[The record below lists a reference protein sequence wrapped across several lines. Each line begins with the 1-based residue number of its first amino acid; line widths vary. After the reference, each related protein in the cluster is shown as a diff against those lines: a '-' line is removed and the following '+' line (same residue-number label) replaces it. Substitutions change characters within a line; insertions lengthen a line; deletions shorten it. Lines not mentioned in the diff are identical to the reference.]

1 MEKEIL
7 HQERLR
13 KAKSAYSVRR
23 VNLSDAVMLKIDTSV
38 PKPGDVVLA
47 RVKKIG
53 QHKRLELAGGR
64 RAHLFNNDEIVVCYG
79 NRYATNQFEAE
90 VPDSL
95 KSCHLVAAGGI
106 ASRMLSKHD
115 GMKNPTS
122 IMPLGLL
129 ADKEGATLNLSRYA
143 LQKRLAGGQSP
154 SIIAVAGSSMDA
166 GKTTTVASLIRGIS
180 AAGLRVGAAK
190 VTGTGA
196 GGDSWVMKDAGAHH
210 VLDFTDA
217 GFSSTYRLP
226 LESMIHIM
234 ELLINELK
242 HAGTDVIVLELA
254 DGLFQEE
261 TSSLLL
267 SSAFKHHTDGMVLAS
282 SDAMGASTGID
293 WLKKNELPL
302 FAVSGVVTR
311 SPLAIREVI
320 ENTGVPVLTPEV
332 LSSADVVD
340 VLQTVSSQRVCCTA
354 ELTEIAQ

>member
-1 MEKEIL
+1 MAKEIL
-7 HQERLR
+7 HKERLG
-13 KAKSAYSVRR
+13 KAKTSYSVRR
-23 VNLSDAVMLKIDTSV
+23 VNLSDAIMLKRDISV

-64 RAHLFNNDEIVVCYG
+64 RAHLFKGDEIVVCYG

-95 KSCHLVAAGGI
+95 RACHLVAAGGI
-106 ASRMLSKHD
+106 ASRMLSRHD

-122 IMPLGLL
+122 IIPIGLL
-129 ADKEGATLNLSRYA
+129 ADKEATTLNLSRYA
-143 LQKRLAGGQSP
+143 LQKRPAATASP
-154 SIIAVAGSSMDA
+154 AVIAVAGSSMDA

-180 AAGLRVGAAK
+180 TAGLRVGAAK
-190 VTGTGA
+190 ITGTGA
-196 GGDSWVMKDAGAHH
+196 GGDRWMMKDAGAHR

-226 LESMIHIM
+226 LESMMHIM
-234 ELLINELK
+234 DVLINELK
-242 HAGTDVIVLELA
+242 HAGAEVIVLEIA
-254 DGLFQEE
+254 DGLYQGE
-261 TSSLLL
+261 TSSLLA
-267 SSAFKHHTDGMVLAS
+267 SSAFKKHIEMIVLAS
-282 SDAMGASTGID
+282 SDAMGASTGIE

-340 VLQTVSSQRVCCTA
+340 VLQTISSNSVRPMPK
-354 ELTEIAQ
+354 LTGIAQ